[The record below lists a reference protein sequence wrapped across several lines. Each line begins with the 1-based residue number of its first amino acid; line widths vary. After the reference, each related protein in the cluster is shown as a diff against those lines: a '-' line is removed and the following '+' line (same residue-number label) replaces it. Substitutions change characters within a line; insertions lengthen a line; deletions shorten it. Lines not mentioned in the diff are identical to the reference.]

1 MQPVRNFTELKERAK
16 LLPSRRVVVVRADES
31 ETLTAVMT
39 AVEQNMIEA
48 ILIGGSDAIK
58 RSADEAGVDVSGM
71 DIIEIAEDKPAAEK
85 AVELIKNGEAHV
97 IMKGLVAS
105 SSFLKA
111 ILDNEKGIRGPGLLS
126 HVAVFD
132 VPTYPKLLTVT
143 DAAMNIKPGF
153 DQKVQILKN
162 AITVVNALGIDN
174 PKSTYLCAKEVPYE
188 KMPRTIE
195 AARMKKMVEDGE
207 ITGTDFDG
215 PLAMDLAVSP
225 EAVKIKNIKSSVAG
239 QADIVLCPDI
249 EAANI
254 LYKTL
259 LFLSNA
265 EGAAVVMGATHPV
278 TLTSRA
284 DSAESKLCSLVLAG
298 IVASYLHS

>member
-1 MQPVRNFTELKERAK
+1 MQPVQSFSEMKKRAK
-16 LLPSRRVVVVRADES
+16 LLPSRRVAVVRADEA
-31 ETLTAVMT
+31 ETLTAIMT
-39 AVEQNMIEA
+39 AVEENMIEA
-48 ILIGGSDAIK
+48 VLIGGSDAIK
-58 RSADEAGVDVSGM
+58 RSADKAGVDVSGM
-71 DIIEIAEDKPAAEK
+71 DIIDIAEDKPAAEK
-85 AVELIKNGEAHV
+85 AVELIRNGEAHV

-105 SSFLKA
+105 SIFLKA

-132 VPTYPKLLTVT
+132 IPTYPKLLTVT
-143 DAAMNIKPGF
+143 DAAMNIKPKL

-162 AITVVNALGIDN
+162 AITVVNAPGIDN

-188 KMPRTIE
+188 KMPRTME
-195 AARMKKMVEDGE
+195 AAKIKKMVEDGE

-225 EAVKIKNIKSSVAG
+225 EAVKIKKIKSSVAG
-239 QADIVLCPDI
+239 QVDIVLLPDI
-249 EAANI
+249 ESANI

-265 EGAAVVMGATHPV
+265 EGAAVIMGATHPV

-298 IVASYLHS
+298 IVASYLES